1 MVTADDMTIEI
12 DQLKEFLP
20 VFVPSIVEATLTT
33 CTAAAL
39 LRPVTDAE
47 VDRVADKIAQAV
59 TDYVSKTVD
68 ELNESGAGISDEL
81 ASDYAE
87 KLFYTIFETAWTL
100 TQQAMEEIR
109 QRTGIL

>member
-1 MVTADDMTIEI
+1 MTIEI
-12 DQLKEFLP
+12 DKLKEFLP

-47 VDRVADKIAQAV
+47 VDRVADNIAQAAIE
-59 TDYVSKTVD
+59 YVSKTVD
-68 ELNESGAGISDEL
+68 ELNESGAGISDER
-81 ASDYAE
+81 ASEYAE
-87 KLFYTIFETAWTL
+87 RLFYMILETAWTL
-100 TQQAMEEIR
+100 TQQATEEIR